1 MAPVSIARGD
11 EVVRTLNAQLPSGAG
26 FSVEKLVGTMRI
38 READV
43 AAVTAVATVYAESQS
58 LADAVRFEPVSGSD
72 GSTLRV
78 RYPYDRIG
86 TFRYRPPGEYGDAL
100 GLSFSSS
107 SAYHYDG
114 RDVKVNS
121 GRGTRIHADVEVQVP
136 RGDVNARFLNLV
148 GLVEAEG
155 LHGKMRFEVASAD
168 LRLARLQGDLELAGS
183 SATSARAT
191 SRADGSRTSQRGRAA
206 GRLRRREPRAP
217 RELRRL
223 RHPQRQGAEDRHRD
237 ELRRCPVP
245 GRRRGGVH
253 CGGDLGRHRARGR
266 GQQAGVGGRLD
277 LSGDVTLRLPRDASF
292 EATAR
297 QSSGDMRVDFSDGSS
312 VHKGDSL
319 VGYRHGDHGARIRV
333 RTSSGDFSLYPVNLA
348 PRGGLYAAGGWTPG
362 RALGRAEAVRARTNA
377 AMCGAGALRRS
388 VGRSIRDAV
397 RGV

>member
-1 MAPVSIARGD
+1 MRIPTRIHVALLGLCLLAPVSIARGD
-11 EVVRTLNAQLPSGAG
+11 EVVRTLNAQLPSGAR
-26 FSVEKLVGTMRI
+26 FSVENLVGTMRI

-72 GSTLRV
+72 GTTLRV

-86 TFRYRPPGEYGDAL
+86 TFRYRAPGEYGDGL

-155 LHGKMRFEVASAD
+155 LRGKLRFEVASAD
-168 LRLARLQGDLELAGS
+168 LRIARLQGDLELEGS
-183 SATSARAT
+183 SGDIRARDIQGSWKSDFSSGDVRLDGFDGESLELHASSGDFAIRNVKARRIVTETNSGDARFLDADVEEFTAEATSGDVELEDVGNRLASADVST
-191 SRADGSRTSQRGRAA
+191 S
-206 GRLRRREPRAP
+206 
-217 RELRRL
+217 
-223 RHPQRQGAEDRHRD
+223 
-237 ELRRCPVP
+237 
-245 GRRRGGVH
+245 
-253 CGGDLGRHRARGR
+253 
-266 GQQAGVGGRLD
+266 
-277 LSGDVTLRLPRDASF
+277 SGDVTLRLPRDASF

-297 QSSGDMRVDFSDGSS
+297 QSSGDMRVGFSDGSS

-333 RTSSGDFSLYPVNLA
+333 HTSSGDFSLSP
-348 PRGGLYAAGGWTPG
+348 
-362 RALGRAEAVRARTNA
+362 
-377 AMCGAGALRRS
+377 
-388 VGRSIRDAV
+388 I
-397 RGV
+397 